1 MGLADPRSYGS
12 KNPGAT
18 NVLRSGNKAAAIL
31 TLLGDAF
38 KGWLAVWLAARF
50 GPHFGL
56 DESAVAVAAI
66 AVFLGHLY
74 PVFFKF
80 KGGKGV
86 ATAAGVLIAISPV
99 LGLATVLTWLIVAF
113 FFRYSS
119 LAALVSAV
127 FAPLY
132 DIFMFGPNVAAWA
145 IFAMSALLV
154 WRHRANISKL
164 LAGTESRIGEKKGE
178 KKAEMKSEA
187 AQGAQGAQ
195 VAQGAKRGA
204 AHHQARKHH

>member
-1 MGLADPRSYGS
+1 
-12 KNPGAT
+12 
-18 NVLRSGNKAAAIL
+18 
-31 TLLGDAF
+31 
-38 KGWLAVWLAARF
+38 
-50 GPHFGL
+50 
-56 DESAVAVAAI
+56 
-66 AVFLGHLY
+66 
-74 PVFFKF
+74 
-80 KGGKGV
+80 
-86 ATAAGVLIAISPV
+86 
-99 LGLATVLTWLIVAF
+99 VLTWLIVAF